1 MAWVRRLISVVSHAT
16 GNRERFV
23 MRTVRHDIVEALLL
37 IAIYTAIGSGTLF
50 IGVVTVE
57 GFVRS
62 ENPESLLAMKEAM
75 FWLALVSLGYFLGWT
90 LTGLA
95 VDYEEFW
102 MVPGRKRSFDGLVA
116 RSGATDGLTM
126 DIERAG
132 SVQALLR
139 SRNLRAKRLKVL
151 TAAPLTFVYL
161 LVRGAWL
168 GGAVTSLVAVI
179 DIAYCVL
186 TGSNDPLRLPVIILV
201 GSLVTLGTST
211 LLTLWVGSAA
221 ARQVAVAIRS

>member
-1 MAWVRRLISVVSHAT
+1 
-16 GNRERFV
+16 

-37 IAIYTAIGSGTLF
+37 IAIYTAVGAGTLF
-50 IGVVTVE
+50 IVVFTVE

-62 ENPESLLAMKEAM
+62 ENPESLLAMKEAI
-75 FWLALVSLGYFLGWT
+75 FWLALVMLGCVLGWT

-116 RSGATDGLTM
+116 RSGATDVLAM
-126 DIERAG
+126 DIEIAG

-139 SRNLRAKRLKVL
+139 YRSLRAKRLKVL
-151 TAAPLTFVYL
+151 ASAPLTFVYL

-168 GGAVTSLVAVI
+168 GGAVTTLATGVDVAYR
-179 DIAYCVL
+179 AL
-186 TGSNDPLRLPVIILV
+186 AGSNEPLLLPVIILV

-221 ARQVAVAIRS
+221 ARQVAIAIRSRAPRAT

>member
-1 MAWVRRLISVVSHAT
+1 
-16 GNRERFV
+16 

-37 IAIYTAIGSGTLF
+37 IAIYTAVGAGTLF
-50 IGVVTVE
+50 IVVVTVE

-62 ENPESLLAMKEAM
+62 ENPESLLAMKEAI
-75 FWLALVSLGYFLGWT
+75 FWLVLVMLGYVLGWT

-116 RSGATDGLTM
+116 RSGATDVLAM
-126 DIERAG
+126 DIEIAG

-139 SRNLRAKRLKVL
+139 YRSLRAKRLKVL
-151 TAAPLTFVYL
+151 ASAPLTFVYL

-168 GGAVTSLVAVI
+168 GGAVTTLVTGV
-179 DIAYCVL
+179 DVTYRVL
-186 TGSNDPLRLPVIILV
+186 AGSNEPLLLPVIILV

-221 ARQVAVAIRS
+221 ARQVAIAIRSRAPRAT